1 MPFSQSDMRKHKTW
15 KPCKHPTFSTY
26 TVIHAYPPKKSI
38 LIEFHV
44 LKIISIFFFSFNGI
58 PKDSKSKISNFL
70 ETWWN
75 YF

>member
-44 LKIISIFFFSFNGI
+44 LKIISIFFLVSMVSQKTVN
-58 PKDSKSKISNFL
+58 PKYPIS
-70 ETWWN
+70 
-75 YF
+75 

>member
-44 LKIISIFFFSFNGI
+44 LKIISIFF
-58 PKDSKSKISNFL
+58 
-70 ETWWN
+70 
-75 YF
+75 